1 MASPPSSDLSDPPS
15 NESDHD
21 DDDHLSTAGPSSRP
35 SVDIAHPDTDQPRPT
50 KRRRTNHT
58 LKNPPFDRADSSV
71 PVEPDWDSL
80 SLSSDGLSS
89 APGSPS
95 HDEWALRDEAQT
107 ECLWRDC
114 PYGVANNN
122 DELVMHVQGTHC
134 ATGGPKRSKYV
145 CEWGECQRKASNHPS
160 GYALKAH
167 MRSHTKE
174 KPYYCALPEC
184 DKAFT
189 RSDALAKHMRTV
201 HEPELPRGAATGT
214 TTDVPTLP
222 SSKISKSKSNKATNG
237 TSSLLPHL
245 KPQNALHPPP
255 LISHDE
261 FGQAIPSPS
270 PATDNITYIPAH
282 HPLTGQPGFM
292 IHYPPDIHFSDW
304 ESGIPADQLMRL
316 LRRQLHWAE
325 REGRELEIE
334 NRNLEIER
342 RDEWM
347 DKEILME
354 GVMECE
360 FARGVDWDAELM
372 GERGRPLREALE
384 RDRAPSLGIDWSPE
398 RPDCLEEGWRRTRHE
413 GWKEEAEVQEMRG
426 TALMYGRDPSTPD
439 DNHEES
445 GGSSAGAASPPPTG
459 RSGGF
464 EGEREPWDNYYEDQM
479 AHFEALKAGRERE
492 RKAEAE
498 AEAEAE
504 GRDGRQEAE
513 MDAVG
518 VLMEMS
524 GGGAGARG

>member
-15 NESDHD
+15 NESEHD

-35 SVDIAHPDTDQPRPT
+35 SVDIAHPDTDHPRPT
-50 KRRRTNHT
+50 KRRRTGNT
-58 LKNPPFDRADSSV
+58 TKNPPSDLADSTA
-71 PVEPDWDSL
+71 PAEPDWDTL

-89 APGSPS
+89 PPAPPHTTNGCSATKRRRNVSGATAPTAWRTITMNS
-95 HDEWALRDEAQT
+95 GVLMRD
-107 ECLWRDC
+107 
-114 PYGVANNN
+114 GI
-122 DELVMHVQGTHC
+122 
-134 ATGGPKRSKYV
+134 
-145 CEWGECQRKASNHPS
+145 
-160 GYALKAH
+160 
-167 MRSHTKE
+167 
-174 KPYYCALPEC
+174 EC

-222 SSKISKSKSNKATNG
+222 SSKTSKSKSNKSTNG
-237 TSSLLPHL
+237 TSSLLAHL
-245 KPQNALHPPP
+245 KPQPSLPPPP

-261 FGQAIPSPS
+261 FGQQIPSPS

-342 RDEWM
+342 RDEWI

-360 FARGVDWDAELM
+360 FARGVDGDAELM
-372 GERGRPLREALE
+372 GERGRPLREALG
-384 RDRAPSLGIDWSPE
+384 RDRAPSFGIDWSPE
-398 RPDCLEEGWRRTRHE
+398 RPDCLEEGWRRSRNRF
-413 GWKEEAEVQEMRG
+413 WREEAGLEEAREE
-426 TALMYGRDPSTPD
+426 ALIFGRDPSTPD
-439 DNHEES
+439 DDNEES

-479 AHFEALKAGRERE
+479 AHFEALKAGKERE
-492 RKAEAE
+492 RKVEAD
-498 AEAEAE
+498 

-518 VLMEMS
+518 VLMGMS
-524 GGGAGARG
+524 GGGGGGRG